1 LRTRVRNPPTPPYN
15 TKQKQTIMTVLLVGV
30 MIFGLLV
37 AIISAFYIT
46 YSDYKRGIN
55 KVMLIS
61 VFKNVKKI
69 SKKKIRD
76 LAKNYSEN

>member
-1 LRTRVRNPPTPPYN
+1 
-15 TKQKQTIMTVLLVGV
+15 MTVLLVGV